1 MKCTA
6 HAPALHFHVTL
17 RETGF
22 TAENIETMSL
32 TIHGAAYGLKAVTD
46 QVQQMANAQ
55 GGTSL
60 TVKASNDVF
69 GDTWYGTKK
78 SLVVVYQYPGEFP
91 RTNVAKEGE
100 EITIHPDPQSMAEA
114 SHSKPSTAATALG
127 LLGAAYQGGDVTEAT
142 IELMKG
148 NSLREITAYA
158 ATALGLLG
166 AAYGAGDVTEATKKL
181 VKGNSL
187 EITANN
193 DTFHDTWFGVKKT
206 FVGVFQSVGVIIV
219 KEGTYFSQSLTG
231 QPQLK

>member
-1 MKCTA
+1 
-6 HAPALHFHVTL
+6 
-17 RETGF
+17 
-22 TAENIETMSL
+22 MSL

-46 QVQQMANAQ
+46 QVQQVANAQ

-100 EITIHPDPQSMAEA
+100 EIIIHPDPQSASMAEA
-114 SHSKPSTAATALG
+114 SHSKPST
-127 LLGAAYQGGDVTEAT
+127 
-142 IELMKG
+142 
-148 NSLREITAYA
+148 A

-206 FVGVFQSVGVIIV
+206 FVGVFQSVGMIIV
-219 KEGTYFSQSLTG
+219 MEGTYFSLSLTG